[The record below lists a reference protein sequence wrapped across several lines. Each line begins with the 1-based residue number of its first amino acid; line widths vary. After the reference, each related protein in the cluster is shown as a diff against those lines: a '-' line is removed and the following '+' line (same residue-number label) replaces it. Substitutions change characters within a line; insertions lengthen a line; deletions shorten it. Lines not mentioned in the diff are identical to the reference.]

1 MAKYNI
7 TYRNQG
13 IIVHKTFSG
22 VNNTTSATATFDF
35 SELENYRELTIDN
48 FITIPMPGS
57 NGLTRRFYDKT
68 TGVYTRSNLCIG
80 CNVSYD
86 NATGI
91 LTMSLKQSS
100 AEIDNPLIVV
110 PDDTVHAYYIPKID

>member
-1 MAKYNI
+1 MYHKNI
-7 TYRNQG
+7 TYRNKVS
-13 IIVHKTFSG
+13 IIHKTFSG
-22 VNNTTSATATFDF
+22 VNTASATATFDF

-57 NGLTRRFYDKT
+57 IGLSRSYYDT
-68 TGVYTRSNLCIG
+68 SAGVHTRSYLCVDCG
-80 CNVSYD
+80 VSYD

-91 LTMSLKQSS
+91 LTMSLKQIS
-100 AEIDNPLIVV
+100 ADINNPLIVV